1 MGELYPETNGSQ
13 PDCVN
18 EQPWGPSMLD
28 EDPVCIIGMAC
39 RLPGGIKSP
48 SDLWDFLV
56 KKKSAQEKIPPSR
69 FNVQGFYS
77 PSGDKTGCMNMDGA
91 YLLQEDVRCFENG
104 RFSINNLEATY
115 MDPQQRKLLEATFE
129 CFESANVSTE
139 QASGDNIGV
148 YVASFTDDHFLMQM
162 RDPDSLH
169 RYHGTGS
176 DTTLLAN
183 RSVMC
188 SIFTAPA
195 LLWIPLARH
204 LFTVS
209 TPL

>member
-77 PSGDKTGCMNMDGA
+77 PSGDKTG
-91 YLLQEDVRCFENG
+91 
-104 RFSINNLEATY
+104 INNLEATY